1 MRNLKRALSLALAS
15 VMVLS
20 MMVVGAGAASYDDFS
35 DKDEIVNTEAVS
47 ILTALNVINGKD
59 DGSYDP
65 TGIITRAEM
74 AKLICVV
81 LNGGS
86 DPSLG
91 STSTHTYTDTVGHWA
106 EAYIEYCTQLG
117 IVAGKGN
124 GTFAPNDTV
133 TATEAAKMLL
143 VAMGYDASFEGMVGA
158 NWAVATNVV
167 ANTKGLYSGLALDV
181 DAGLTRDN
189 AAQMMYNAINAK
201 MVKYDY
207 ALVTG
212 PNGSLTSI
220 PRVDDQSYTILNNK
234 FGAVRVMGI
243 VEANEFSN
251 NAVAME
257 GMTTL
262 TITNADELEV
272 SLPAASVSSAENFTG
287 NTFEVTSGKEEFGR
301 EIIIYVK
308 PAVNS
313 TAANKA
319 TVLTAPILS
328 SNNTVVSTTGSFGSG
343 KTIYNFAKDNGL
355 KLNDYDN
362 GTNAVN
368 VDFYTNYAAVGPTVA
383 SGSVTNA
390 TFGVYDSAA
399 TGKYGYA
406 NAIGTE
412 IVLID
417 NDADGIVEKALQNTY
432 SFGQVTKYDTKDD
445 GSVTVR
451 GANSALL
458 PSSEELAN
466 IVAYDGIAKD
476 DYVNVTLVDE
486 TYYITKAEIVTGN
499 LDSYKRES
507 GAIKNVTVDGTTYT
521 VSASGSHDGTE
532 DLKTIDTTNV
542 TDNAVDNEGS
552 FYLDAFG
559 YAVAM
564 KLTAAS
570 NYAYIGSHGWDANT
584 ATGFSNGTMTVYAVL
599 EDGTAKS
606 YVVSKLYAADG
617 KTEITMTGAGNITD
631 DTLYKYALD
640 GEGKIRL
647 TQIAA
652 GDGDFDAD
660 DAGKLNNQTGAVNYK
675 KGEATFDVGSDTV
688 TVTSNTVFFYIF
700 EKKNSTDIDSVSV
713 YVGKDA
719 APSVDGTLETNV
731 VLGTGTNS
739 GKVAA
744 ITVRTK
750 AITTTNYMYVIDYL
764 RTSSKGD
771 VYQVYL
777 DGSVQEITTNGASTT
792 RYEGGYTF
800 TVNGE
805 GLYDI
810 KQPTTVTSGVVTLK
824 DGNSL
829 VVGGSE
835 YNIADA
841 ETILIDGEDSAA
853 TTVGEKDTVVVVHET
868 STGNAE
874 KALAVY
880 VVEEYDEDNTGA
892 TMKPNADM
900 ARQSA
905 NDDAKV
911 KFDIIDGAAASDVL
925 ADFTFSYGYSKAF
938 ITTTEPTSLADA
950 TGETGKVS
958 TITGGTNDIYY
969 LVVVSESG
977 TEYGSYKCEAVV
989 SPHYVAPTA
998 ATVTFDVSGVTAP
1011 AASSSDTLIL
1021 TIDSDTFTYD
1031 VGSSTPAADVL
1042 AALVAGFNGAASNW
1056 TVELDGNDLIA
1067 TANTTGTGVT
1077 DPSTKTLVGAG
1088 AYASIGSAG
1097 TVTGVFAAGTDAV
1110 IGTF

>member
-1 MRNLKRALSLALAS
+1 MRNLKRALSLALAA
-15 VMVLS
+15 VMVMS
-20 MMVVGAGAASYDDFS
+20 MMVIGAGATSFDDFS

-47 ILTALNVINGKD
+47 TLTALNVINGKD

-74 AKLICVV
+74 TKLICVV

-91 STSTHTYTDTVGHWA
+91 STTTHTYTDTVGHWA

-117 IVAGKGN
+117 IVAGDGAGKFN
-124 GTFAPNDTV
+124 PNNTV

-257 GMTTL
+257 GKTTL
-262 TITNADELEV
+262 TITNADELKV
-272 SLPAASVSSAENFTG
+272 SLPAASVSSAQNFTG
-287 NTFEVTSGKEEFGR
+287 NTFEVTSGKAEFGR
-301 EIIIYVK
+301 EVIIYVK

-313 TAANKA
+313 VAANKA

-355 KLNDYDN
+355 KLNDYVAD
-362 GTNAVN
+362 TAN
-368 VDFYTNYAAVGPTVA
+368 VDFYTNYASVGGA
-383 SGSVTNA
+383 AKDDVTNA
-390 TFGVYDSAA
+390 TFGIHDAN
-399 TGKYGYA
+399 GEYGYK
-406 NAIGTE
+406 NTIGTE
-412 IVLID
+412 IILID

-445 GSVTVR
+445 GAVTVR
-451 GANSALL
+451 GAYGDLL

-466 IVAYDGIAKD
+466 VVAYDGIAKD

-486 TYYITKAEIVTGN
+486 TYYITKAEVVTGN

-521 VSASGSHDGTE
+521 KTDAASYAGTE
-532 DLKTIDTTNV
+532 DLKALTTANV
-542 TDNAVDNEGS
+542 TDNAVDNEGD
-552 FYLDAFG
+552 FYLDFFG

-570 NYAYIGSHGWDANT
+570 NYAYIGSRAWNTTT

-599 EDGTAKS
+599 EDGTADS

-617 KTEITMTGAGNITD
+617 KTEKTMTVETDITAN
-631 DTLYKYALD
+631 TLYKYSLD

-647 TQIAA
+647 TEITDDS
-652 GDGDFDAD
+652 DGTF
-660 DAGKLNNQTGAVNYK
+660 DAGKMESTATGAVDYK
-675 KGEATFDVGSDTV
+675 KGEATLKVDDDKTV
-688 TVTSNTVFFYIF
+688 TVTSNTVFFYVF
-700 EKKNSTDIDSVSV
+700 EKKNSSAVDSVSV

-719 APSVDGTLETNV
+719 APSVDGELLTRV
-731 VLGTGTNS
+731 VMGTGTNS
-739 GKVAA
+739 EKAA
-744 ITVRTK
+744 AVMVKTK

-810 KQPTTVTSGVVTLK
+810 KQPTTVTAGTVSLK

-829 VVGGSE
+829 VTNSRE
-835 YNIADA
+835 YDISDA
-841 ETILIDGEDSAA
+841 EIVLIDGEDSGPSS
-853 TTVGEKDTVVVVHET
+853 VGEKDTVVVVYET
-868 STGNAE
+868 STGNAD

-892 TMKPNADM
+892 TMNPDADM

-911 KFDIIDGAAASDVL
+911 KFDIIEHADADDIL
-925 ADFTFSYGYSKAF
+925 ANFTFSKDYTNAYIAK
-938 ITTTEPTSLADA
+938 TEPTTLDAATKETDKVDTIDGSAD
-950 TGETGKVS
+950 GF
-958 TITGGTNDIYY
+958 YY
-969 LVVVSESG
+969 LVVISESG
-977 TEYGSYKCEAVV
+977 AEYGTYKCEAVE
-989 SPHYVAPTA
+989 HEDYAA
-998 ATVTFDVSGVTAP
+998 ATPSTISFVVT
-1011 AASSSDTLIL
+1011 
-1021 TIDSDTFTYD
+1021 TIT
-1031 VGSSTPAADVL
+1031 GSSTASDKLTLTVGEKVIEYTDEAGSKDIDAGMAELVKVINADEEAAFT
-1042 AALVAGFNGAASNW
+1042 AAYVADTDTLTLTYKTAGAATAPSTMTVAGSGTTW
-1056 TVELDGNDLIA
+1056 T
-1067 TANTTGTGVT
+1067 
-1077 DPSTKTLVGAG
+1077 
-1088 AYASIGSAG
+1088 GSA
-1097 TVTGVFAAGTDAV
+1097 TGSFSNGTDAV
-1110 IGTF
+1110 IGSF

>member
-1 MRNLKRALSLALAS
+1 MRNLKRALSLALAA
-15 VMVLS
+15 VMVLG

-47 ILTALNVINGKD
+47 TLTALNVINGKD

-117 IVAGKGN
+117 IVAGDGAGKFN
-124 GTFAPNDTV
+124 PNNTV

-257 GMTTL
+257 GKTTL
-262 TITNADELEV
+262 TITNADELKV
-272 SLPAASVSSAENFTG
+272 SLPAASVSSAQNFTG
-287 NTFEVTSGKEEFGR
+287 STFEVTSGKEEFGR
-301 EIIIYVK
+301 EVIIYVK
-308 PAVNS
+308 PATNS

-368 VDFYTNYAAVGPTVA
+368 VDFYTNYASVGGA
-383 SGSVTNA
+383 AKDDVTNA
-390 TFGVYDSAA
+390 TFGIHDAN
-399 TGKYGYA
+399 GEYGYK
-406 NAIGTE
+406 NTIGTE
-412 IVLID
+412 IILID

-432 SFGQVTKYDTKDD
+432 SFGQVTKYSTKDD

-451 GANSALL
+451 GAVSALL
-458 PSSEELAN
+458 PSSEELEN
-466 IVAYDGIAKD
+466 VVAYDGIAVD

-486 TYYITKAEIVTGN
+486 TYYITKAEIVNGT

-521 VSASGSHDGTE
+521 KTDAGYYSGTE
-532 DLKTIDTTNV
+532 DLKELTTANV
-542 TDNAVDNEGS
+542 TDNAVDTEGA
-552 FYLDAFG
+552 FYLDFFG

-564 KLTAAS
+564 KLTAAT
-570 NYAYIGSHGWDANT
+570 NFAYIGSAAWDANS
-584 ATGFSNGTMTVYAVL
+584 ATGFTNGTATVYAVL

-606 YVVSKLYAADG
+606 YEVSKLYTSANVEKDIYDG
-617 KTEITMTGAGNITD
+617 GLQISD
-631 DTLYKYALD
+631 DTLYKYTLD

-647 TQIAA
+647 TEIDSNSSFAA
-652 GDGDFDAD
+652 N
-660 DAGKLNNQTGAVNYK
+660 KMTTTNGAVDYK
-675 KGEATFDVGSDTV
+675 KGEATFKVDTNKSTIVTSDTV
-688 TVTSNTVFFYIF
+688 FYYVFL
-700 EKKNSTDIDSVSV
+700 KKGTNKVDSVSV

-719 APSVDGTLETNV
+719 APSVDGTLTTKV
-731 VLGTGTNS
+731 VMN
-739 GKVAA
+739 KDNDAA
-744 ITVRTK
+744 SAVMVKTE
-750 AITTTNYMYVIDYL
+750 AITTSNYMYVIDYL
-764 RTSSKGD
+764 RTNSKGD

-777 DGSVQEITTNGASTT
+777 DGSVQEITTNGSSTT

-800 TVNGE
+800 TVNGD

-810 KQPTTVTSGVVTLK
+810 KQPTTVTAGTVSLK
-824 DGNSL
+824 DGSAL
-829 VVGGSE
+829 VVSGTE
-835 YNIADA
+835 YDISDA
-841 ETILIDGEDSAA
+841 EIVLIDGEDSAPSS
-853 TTVGEKDTVVVVHET
+853 VGEKDTVVVVYET
-868 STGNAE
+868 SSGNAE

-905 NDDAKV
+905 NDDDEV
-911 KFDIIDGAAASDVL
+911 KFDIIENAASADIL
-925 ADFTFSYGYSKAF
+925 ADFTFSKGYTDAYISKTKPADLDAAKTAADKV
-938 ITTTEPTSLADA
+938 TTVAGSAS
-950 TGETGKVS
+950 G
-958 TITGGTNDIYY
+958 IYY
-969 LVVVSESG
+969 LVVISESG
-977 TEYGSYKCEAVV
+977 AEYGTYKCEAVEV
-989 SPHYVAPTA
+989 IATPATASTIEFEVNTITGTSAASDKLTLTVGEKVIEYTDADGSKDVDTGMAELVKVINADEEAAFTAAYVADTDTLTLTYKTAGA
-998 ATVTFDVSGVTAP
+998 ATAP
-1011 AASSSDTLIL
+1011 
-1021 TIDSDTFTYD
+1021 
-1031 VGSSTPAADVL
+1031 STMT
-1042 AALVAGFNGAASNW
+1042 VAGNGTTW
-1056 TVELDGNDLIA
+1056 T
-1067 TANTTGTGVT
+1067 
-1077 DPSTKTLVGAG
+1077 
-1088 AYASIGSAG
+1088 GSA
-1097 TVTGVFAAGTDAV
+1097 TGSFSSGADAV
-1110 IGTF
+1110 IGSF